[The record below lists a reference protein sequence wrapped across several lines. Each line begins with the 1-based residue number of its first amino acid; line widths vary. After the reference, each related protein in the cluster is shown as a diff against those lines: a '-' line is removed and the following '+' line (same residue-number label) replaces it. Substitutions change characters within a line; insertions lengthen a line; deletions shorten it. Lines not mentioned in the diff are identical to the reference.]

1 MNPGIGIPELLVILI
16 LALVVV
22 GPREL
27 PLMMRKLG
35 RVVGQARSMAREF
48 QRSFDELGREAE
60 MEELKKEI
68 QALKTA
74 NPVGDVSRE
83 LKAAEAELREL
94 KVDTAH
100 PRTGALSASDQKI
113 IEAKKAAARAEAHA
127 LAGDETDRQVAR
139 ETAQML
145 PAETGAEPVPA
156 GPAPRQTGA
165 SPAEPA
171 DDPQAKRK

>member
-22 GPREL
+22 GPKEL

-68 QALKTA
+68 QALKSA

-83 LKAAEAELREL
+83 LKAAESELREL
-94 KVDTAH
+94 KLDTAH
-100 PRTGALSASDQKI
+100 PRTGSLSASDQKI
-113 IEAKKAAARAEAHA
+113 IEAKKAAARAEAQA
-127 LAGDETDRQVAR
+127 LAGDETDKQVAR

-145 PAETGAEPVPA
+145 PLDPPREPEAVKPEA
-156 GPAPRQTGA
+156 ARPEP
-165 SPAEPA
+165 EPA
-171 DDPQAKRK
+171 KRAERK